1 MIAQLLPCF
10 MRFILLHI
18 LTIYPLLLSCAQNL
32 RDTLDSMYDARV
44 PKLWQ
49 KISWDSSTIGFWY
62 TELLDRDTQFRSW
75 VFGGRPNVFWMT
87 GFFNPNGFLTAMR
100 QVRVLEW
107 WRRKPMVLQFTC
119 SCNKYQVSVFL
130 GIYYK
135 PVKCL
140 VLIGIGWQEL
150 IICNIET
157 IIHTAT
163 QGVCFSET
171 AL

>member
-1 MIAQLLPCF
+1 M
-10 MRFILLHI
+10 
-18 LTIYPLLLSCAQNL
+18 LTIVFTESLVVSLFPAQNL

-100 QVRVLEW
+100 QVCIVW
-107 WRRKPMVLQFTC
+107 C
-119 SCNKYQVSVFL
+119 
-130 GIYYK
+130 
-135 PVKCL
+135 
-140 VLIGIGWQEL
+140 
-150 IICNIET
+150 
-157 IIHTAT
+157 
-163 QGVCFSET
+163 GVVWCGVVWCGVVWCGVV
-171 AL
+171 